1 MKNIL
6 EIDGHKAT
14 ISYDPDIEQFRGKF
28 IGLNGG
34 ADFYSDSIAGL
45 IREGRKS
52 LQVFLD
58 VCREK
63 GIDPYKKYSG
73 RFNLR
78 INPELHEQLSI
89 MAESQHTSLNSVITQ
104 AVKNYLENHVS

>member
-14 ISYDPDIEQFRGKF
+14 ISYDPDIELFRGEF
-28 IGLNGG
+28 FGLNGG

-52 LQVFLD
+52 LQIFFD

-63 GIDPYKKYSG
+63 GIDPYKKFSG

-78 INPELHEQLSI
+78 INPELHEKLSI
-89 MAESQHTSLNSVITQ
+89 VAESEHTSLNSVITQ
-104 AVKNYLENHVS
+104 AVKNYLENRVS

>member
-6 EIDGHKAT
+6 EIDGRKAT
-14 ISYDPDIEQFRGKF
+14 ISYDPDIELFRGEF

-34 ADFYSDSIAGL
+34 ADFYSDSITGL
-45 IREGRKS
+45 VQEGRKS

-63 GIDPYKKYSG
+63 GIEPYKIYSG

-78 INPELHEQLSI
+78 LNPELHEQLAV
-89 MAESQHTSLNSVITQ
+89 MANSQQISLNAVITR
-104 AVKNYLENHVS
+104 AVKNYLEKPA